1 MTVLESRLN
10 TRGDDYRQNRESM
23 GALVDELN
31 RSLAKA
37 REGGGA
43 KGADKFREQ
52 GKLLPRERL
61 ELLLDEGTPFLEL
74 SPLAAWG
81 MYDDESPGASGIVGI
96 GIVSG
101 IECMIL
107 IDDVTVKGGAVYP
120 VGVKKKLR
128 AQTIALENRLPCIQ
142 LVESAGANLL
152 YQAEMFAEIGGRTFA
167 NQARL
172 SAAGIPQI
180 ALVFGSSTAGGA
192 YVPGMSDYTVMV
204 RGQAKVFLGGP
215 PLVKMATG
223 VDTDDETL
231 GGAEMHAKISGVCDY
246 LAEDDA
252 DAIRIGRQIVAHL
265 NVSKPAACLARRQSP
280 EAPRYDP
287 DELLGVYPAN
297 PRTPFD
303 IRELIARITDGSRF
317 FEFKPDYGP
326 TLVTGFAHINGY
338 PVGIIANNGI
348 LFSESANKAAHF
360 IQLCNQNRTPIIYLQ
375 NITGFMVGES
385 YERGGIVKDG
395 SKMINAVATS
405 TVPQF
410 TMIVGGSYG
419 AGNYAMCGR
428 AYDPRFLWAWPSS
441 RIAVMGGEQAAGVL
455 AIVQEERA
463 RKRGIEPDR
472 DQIAMIQMMTRQKF
486 DEESSP
492 YYATARLWDD
502 GIIDPRDTRRVLS
515 IGLSVA
521 HNADYI
527 SAGIPNYGVFRM

>member
-1 MTVLESRLN
+1 MTRIDSQIN
-10 TRGDDYRQNRESM
+10 TRSAAYRENRAAM
-23 GALVDELN
+23 QTLVDELN
-31 RSLAKA
+31 AHLARA
-37 REGGGA
+37 REGGGE
-43 KGADKFREQ
+43 KGTEKFRQQ

-61 ELLLDEGTPFLEL
+61 ELLLDPGTPFLEL
-74 SPLAAWG
+74 SPLAAHG
-81 MYDDESPGASGIVGI
+81 MYNDESPGASGIVGI
-96 GIVSG
+96 GVVSG
-101 IECMIL
+101 TECMIL
-107 IDDVTVKGGAVYP
+107 IDDATVKGGAVYP
-120 VGVKKKLR
+120 IGVHKKLR
-128 AQTIALENRLPCIQ
+128 AQTIAMENRLPCLQ

-152 YQAEMFAEIGGRTFA
+152 YQAEMFADIGGRTFA

-223 VDTDDETL
+223 EDSDDETL
-231 GGAEMHAKISGVCDY
+231 GGADMHARVSGVCDY
-246 LAEDDA
+246 LAADDA
-252 DAIRIGRQIVAHL
+252 DALRLGRMIVAHL
-265 NVSKPAACLARRQSP
+265 NQRKPAAGLAHRQTP
-280 EAPRYDP
+280 EDPAYDP
-287 DELLGVYPAN
+287 DELLGVIPASG
-297 PRTPFD
+297 RVPFD
-303 IRELIARITDGSRF
+303 IREVIARLVDGSRF

-326 TLVTGFAHINGY
+326 TLVCGQAHINGF
-338 PVGIIANNGI
+338 PVGILGNNGI

-360 IQLCNQNRTPIIYLQ
+360 IQLCNQTRTPLVYLQ
-375 NITGFMVGES
+375 NITGFMVGEQ

-410 TMIVGGSYG
+410 TVIVGGSYG

-428 AYDPRFLWAWPSS
+428 AFDPRFLWAWPNS

-463 RKRGIEPDR
+463 RKRGQEPDR
-472 DQIAMIQMMTRQKF
+472 EQIAMMQMMTRQKF
-486 DEESSP
+486 EEESSP

-502 GIIDPRDTRRVLS
+502 GILDPRDTRRALS
-515 IGLSVA
+515 VGLSAA
-521 HNADYI
+521 HNVDFI
-527 SAGIPNYGVFRM
+527 SPGMPHYGVFRM